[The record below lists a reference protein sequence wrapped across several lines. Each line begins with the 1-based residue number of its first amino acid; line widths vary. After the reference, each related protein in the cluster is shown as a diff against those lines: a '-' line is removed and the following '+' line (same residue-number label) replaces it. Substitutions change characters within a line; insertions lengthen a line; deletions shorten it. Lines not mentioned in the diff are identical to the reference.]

1 MIVSNLPVL
10 LAERGL
16 KIAEVSRDTKLSRTT
31 LTALSSR
38 NHMAKG
44 IQFDTLNTLCAYLN
58 IQPGALFSH
67 YPLDFT
73 GVSIDISENSTTK
86 QGDGLSIEITIYYR
100 ASFMEI
106 EKHLTLNALIRS
118 YSDARRPLGQEY
130 FYIIDI
136 LPQESSNFLLTAPI
150 FVRNVVEDL
159 TKNELINDKGFQA
172 VCGFNLGSEISFNWN
187 LQANL

>member
-44 IQFDTLNTLCAYLN
+44 IQFDTL
-58 IQPGALFSH
+58 
-67 YPLDFT
+67 
-73 GVSIDISENSTTK
+73 K

-187 LQANL
+187 MQANL